1 MNCRRIEEL
10 IPLYVGGDVD
20 RRLSVE
26 VQSHLKTCGG
36 CAELAAEY
44 LASRNWLSGAAP
56 EFDEALLADVK
67 RGIISELENAKPQAG
82 LFELMSETIARTL
95 LRPAVA
101 AGLLLVVFG
110 ALTLWLY
117 AEKQGPKPPTQAEVT
132 EDKGVLER
140 VAPDSDGDA
149 TPRAKEQPRRAGVN
163 HRPRAVGV
171 SSNRRQRS
179 IGVTAEQ
186 AITQIAEAKNE
197 AQSPSALALDSDG
210 MLRIE
215 IQTVDPNI
223 RIIWFAPKEID
234 YQQTNP

>member
-20 RRLSVE
+20 RRLSGE

-44 LASRNWLSGAAP
+44 EASRNWLSGAPP

-67 RGIISELENAKPQAG
+67 RGVMRELENAKPQAG

-110 ALTLWLY
+110 ALTFWLY
-117 AEKQGPKPPTQAEVT
+117 AERPGSKPPTQAVVP
-132 EDKGVLER
+132 EDRVAPER
-140 VAPDSDGDA
+140 VARDSNRDT
-149 TPRAKEQPRRAGVN
+149 TPRAKEQPQRTGVN
-163 HRPRAVGV
+163 HHPRAVGV

-186 AITQIAEAKNE
+186 AITKIAEATNE
-197 AQSPSALALDSDG
+197 AQSPSAVAVDSDG

-223 RIIWFAPKEID
+223 RIIWFAPREID
-234 YQQTNP
+234 DQRTNP